1 VLRSGRAEDAEAV
14 VELWRAAGA
23 VPSVTDDPTSVRRL
37 VGFDPNA
44 LVVAESDGKVVGSV
58 IAGFDGW
65 RANLYRLAVHPGVR
79 RRGLGLALV
88 AEAERRLVQHGARRA
103 NALVVAAHDHAVT
116 FWEAVGYPLDPRIGR
131 HVRTFDTGRRGA
143 ASSSGDGQ
151 VGT

>member
-1 VLRSGRAEDAEAV
+1 V

-23 VPSVTDDPTSVRRL
+23 VPGLTDDPASVRKL
-37 VGFDPNA
+37 VGFDPDA
-44 LVVAESDGKVVGSV
+44 LVVAESDGKIVGTV

-65 RANLYRLAVHPGVR
+65 RASLYRLAVHPNFR

-88 AEAERRLVQHGARRA
+88 GEAEQRLVQRGARRA

-131 HVRTFDTGRRGA
+131 HVRTFHTGTPGA
-143 ASSSGDGQ
+143 ASSSKDGQ